1 VVYWF
6 EELAHGFAGDV
17 LSEAMAYDDHAVR
30 LSIEADD
37 VRLAI
42 RAKSAFFPRTAKPR
56 VFLETVRLLDHA
68 YVTPSVL
75 ST

>member
-1 VVYWF
+1 
-6 EELAHGFAGDV
+6 V

-56 VFLETVRLLDHA
+56 VFLETR
-68 YVTPSVL
+68 
-75 ST
+75 